1 MNYGDLIKKERKKIG
16 FKQKDLA
23 KRIGI
28 STSYLCNIEKNNR
41 IPSEKIKSKIE
52 RIFKK
57 QYNSLNDEKIEKK
70 NREKKYTKKDL
81 KEMEQE
87 IIETYELMRDERNI
101 FSKIASTNRE
111 LIKINKTLEESF
123 LKLDLLLDEKN
134 AFFWKKIKRPLKA
147 TKNNLKRKEKKIS
160 NMLGEIFEEPSEKE
174 KKMDISNLISEVPL
188 SRFTREQKR
197 MAILVWVAYNIKI
210 RLKHYN
216 FDEKTPSGYSTRL
229 WADGRKGNENT
240 RMNSAI
246 KENIEM
252 NLGSASNQEEI
263 REIMNE
269 ISEGIIENSMIVTE
283 EFLKAARSAKTE
295 AVRNR
300 YIRASNNPEYLKVAF
315 IISTLYYA
323 KKLRELGQDLNHK
336 VLEIRLQGLEDRKRE
351 LDEIWRKHGRGEISY
366 AEASSET
373 DKILEIYETEVTLSV
388 AETDKMVEE
397 KLIYKLMGEKNLDIL
412 IEKIVDDIRERITGQ
427 IGLFKN
433 NEIEI

>member
-16 FKQKDLA
+16 FKQKDFA

-57 QYNSLNDEKIEKK
+57 QYNSLNNEKIEKK
-70 NREKKYTKKDL
+70 NREKKYTKKEL

-87 IIETYELMRDERNI
+87 IIETYELMRDERNV

-147 TKNNLKRKEKKIS
+147 TKNNLKRKEKKLS
-160 NMLGEIFEEPSEKE
+160 NILGEIFEEPSEKE

-216 FDEKTPSGYSTRL
+216 FDVKTPSGYSTRL

-240 RMNSAI
+240 RMNSTI

-366 AEASSET
+366 TEASIET

>member
-1 MNYGDLIKKERKKIG
+1 M
-16 FKQKDLA
+16 
-23 KRIGI
+23 
-28 STSYLCNIEKNNR
+28 
-41 IPSEKIKSKIE
+41 
-52 RIFKK
+52 
-57 QYNSLNDEKIEKK
+57 
-70 NREKKYTKKDL
+70 
-81 KEMEQE
+81 
-87 IIETYELMRDERNI
+87 
-101 FSKIASTNRE
+101 
-111 LIKINKTLEESF
+111 
-123 LKLDLLLDEKN
+123 
-134 AFFWKKIKRPLKA
+134 
-147 TKNNLKRKEKKIS
+147 
-160 NMLGEIFEEPSEKE
+160 
-174 KKMDISNLISEVPL
+174 
-188 SRFTREQKR
+188 
-197 MAILVWVAYNIKI
+197 
-210 RLKHYN
+210 
-216 FDEKTPSGYSTRL
+216 
-229 WADGRKGNENT
+229 
-240 RMNSAI
+240 
-246 KENIEM
+246 
-252 NLGSASNQEEI
+252 
-263 REIMNE
+263 
-269 ISEGIIENSMIVTE
+269 
-283 EFLKAARSAKTE
+283 KAARSAKTE

>member
-28 STSYLCNIEKNNR
+28 SISYLCNIEKNNR
-41 IPSEKIKSKIE
+41 IPSERIKSKIE

-70 NREKKYTKKDL
+70 NREKKYTKKEL

-240 RMNSAI
+240 RMNSTI

>member
-240 RMNSAI
+240 RMNSTI

>member
-70 NREKKYTKKDL
+70 NREKKYTKKEL

-240 RMNSAI
+240 RMNSTI